1 MRRLPYLFLGP
12 TEKYFDKKS
21 GSKVK
26 KLVKALFDYEYFINP
41 DLGTTVFDKFWVR
54 VKPNTGYAT
63 AVAEA
68 ILEYREQN
76 PNKPVFVELASEY
89 STDFE
94 ELPEKTQLL
103 FKKLVGEDNFRV
115 KAQVQVQDGI
125 KSGGKAAYTNILNGT
140 IGVVWYDSEAKND
153 SAFEKE
159 YRNAKERIGY
169 DIINLHDNAKG
180 KTYSKDGVRK
190 KATSLTYSYRINT
203 TLPNG
208 KKLTEEWSN
217 FVTIRH
223 AQEARTKRLVD
234 AMWQEVE
241 KNDITLTELFE
252 EYIATKGDTPALQT
266 KYKQYFNALV
276 SDYDRKLKV
285 QTLAHGSVSA
295 TISIRDNTTPYSVRG
310 RLGSFSLRR
319 ALDGRYDTYN
329 LYNEDGSYRI
339 PSLSADYK
347 QGFYAFLNNLFDYA
361 YQRGYISYQPFML
374 IDISKV

>member
-12 TEKYFDKKS
+12 TEKYFDNKS

-41 DLGTTVFDKFWVR
+41 DLGSTVFDKFWVR

-63 AVAEA
+63 AVANA

-76 PNKPVFVELASEY
+76 PNRPVYVELVSEY

-94 ELPEKTQLL
+94 ELPEKTQTL
-103 FKKLVGEDNFRV
+103 FKQLVGEDNFRV
-115 KAQVQVQDGI
+115 MVQNVVKDGV
-125 KSGGKAAYTNILNGT
+125 KTGGKAAYSNILNGSVA
-140 IGVVWYDSEAKND
+140 VVWYDSEAKND

-159 YRNAKERIGY
+159 YRNAKEHTGY

-190 KATSLTYSYRINT
+190 KAASLTYSYRINT

-208 KKLTEEWSN
+208 KKLSEEWSN

-223 AQEARTKRLVD
+223 ALNARNKRLVD

-241 KNDITLTELFE
+241 PNPITLSELFE

-266 KYKQYFNALV
+266 KYKGYFSALIPQYL
-276 SDYDRKLKV
+276 SEEKV
-285 QTLAHGSVSA
+285 QSLAHGKESS
-295 TISIRDNTTPYSVRG
+295 TISFRDNATLTSIRSRVS
-310 RLGSFSLRR
+310 SFSLKY
-319 ALDGRYDTYN
+319 ATDGRYKDEGYYDENDSYHKHN
-329 LYNEDGSYRI
+329 LSE
-339 PSLSADYK
+339 DYK
-347 QGFYAFLNNLFDYA
+347 QGFYAMLNNLFDYA

-374 IDISKV
+374 VDISML

>member
-41 DLGTTVFDKFWVR
+41 ELGTTVFDKFWVK

-76 PNKPVFVELASEY
+76 PNKPVFVELVSEY

-115 KAQVQVQDGI
+115 KAEVIVQDGV
-125 KSGGKAAYTNILNGT
+125 KSGGKAAYSNILNGT
-140 IGVVWYDSEAKND
+140 IGVVWHDTNSKLD
-153 SAFEKE
+153 GAFEKE
-159 YRNAKERIGY
+159 YRNAKERLGY
-169 DIINLHDNAKG
+169 KVINLFNNSKG
-180 KTYSKDGVRK
+180 EAYSKDGVRK
-190 KATSLTYSYRINT
+190 KANGLTYSYRINT

-217 FVTIRH
+217 FVTVQH

-241 KNDITLTELFE
+241 PNDITLNEVFN
-252 EYIATKGDTPALQT
+252 EYIETKGSTPALQT
-266 KYKQYFNALV
+266 KYKQYYRALV
-276 SDYDRKLKV
+276 DDIGKDKIQNV
-285 QTLAHGSVSA
+285 AHGSGGVVLSDRDSA
-295 TISIRDNTTPYSVRG
+295 TLYFVRA
-310 RLGSFSLRR
+310 RLHAFSKHN
-319 ALDGRYDTYN
+319 AIDCRYDISR
-329 LYNEDGSYRI
+329 LYDENGKYRI
-339 PSLSADYK
+339 PSVSKEYK
-347 QGFYAFLNNLFDYA
+347 QGFYAMVNNIFDYA
-361 YQRGYISYQPFML
+361 YQRGYIHYQPFL
-374 IDISKV
+374 LVDVNTL

>member
-12 TEKYFDKKS
+12 TDKYFDNKS

-41 DLGTTVFDKFWVR
+41 DLGSTVFDKFWVR

-63 AVAEA
+63 AVANA

-76 PNKPVFVELASEY
+76 PNRPVYVELVSEY

-94 ELPEKTQLL
+94 ALPEKTQLL

-115 KAQVQVQDGI
+115 KAEVIVQEGV
-125 KSGGKAAYTNILNGT
+125 KSGGKAAYSNILNGS
-140 IGVVWYDSEAKND
+140 IPVVWYEPGAKVD
-153 SAFEKE
+153 KAFEKE
-159 YRNAKERIGY
+159 YRNAETRFRYEMI
-169 DIINLHDNAKG
+169 DLHDNLSGEA
-180 KTYSKDGVRK
+180 YSKDGVRK

-208 KKLTEEWSN
+208 KKLSEEWSN

-223 AQEARTKRLVD
+223 ALNARNKRLVD

-241 KNDITLTELFE
+241 PNPITLSELFE

-266 KYKQYFNALV
+266 KYKGYFSAL
-276 SDYDRKLKV
+276 
-285 QTLAHGSVSA
+285 
-295 TISIRDNTTPYSVRG
+295 
-310 RLGSFSLRR
+310 
-319 ALDGRYDTYN
+319 
-329 LYNEDGSYRI
+329 I
-339 PSLSADYK
+339 P
-347 QGFYAFLNNLFDYA
+347 
-361 YQRGYISYQPFML
+361 L
-374 IDISKV
+374 IKKILHIILV